1 MKKGDILEWKYV
13 NGVCRGIV
21 TESENGQ
28 LIIRVDDKTAFL
40 LLCRGHKSIPC
51 AKYVLQCYS

>member
-1 MKKGDILEWKYV
+1 MKKGDILEWRYV

-28 LIIRVDDKTAFL
+28 LIIRVDDKTAFPL
-40 LLCRGHKSIPC
+40 KDLRNSMSIKLIS
-51 AKYVLQCYS
+51 A

>member
-1 MKKGDILEWKYV
+1 MKKGDILEWKTI
-13 NGVCRGIV
+13 NGICRGIV

-40 LLCRGHKSIPC
+40 LKDFSNSKSLRVIS
-51 AKYVLQCYS
+51 AQSL

>member
-1 MKKGDILEWKYV
+1 MKEADILEWRYV

-28 LIIRVDDKTAFL
+28 LIIRVDDKTSFL
-40 LLCRGHKSIPC
+40 LKDISNSKSLRIIS
-51 AKYVLQCYS
+51 AQLL

>member
-21 TESENGQ
+21 TESDNGQ
-28 LIIRVDDKTAFL
+28 LIIRVDDKTAFPL
-40 LLCRGHKSIPC
+40 KDFSNSKSLRVIS
-51 AKYVLQCYS
+51 AQSL

>member
-1 MKKGDILEWKYV
+1 MKRGDILEWEYV

-28 LIIRVDDKTAFL
+28 LICKVDDKTAFPL
-40 LLCRGHKSIPC
+40 KDISDSDSLKIVSAQSL
-51 AKYVLQCYS
+51 

>member
-1 MKKGDILEWKYV
+1 MKKGDILEWRYV

-28 LIIRVDDKTAFL
+28 LIIRVDDKTAFPL
-40 LLCRGHKSIPC
+40 KDISNSKSFRVIS
-51 AKYVLQCYS
+51 AQSL

>member
-1 MKKGDILEWKYV
+1 MKKGDILEWGYV

-28 LIIRVDDKTAFL
+28 LIIRVDDKTAFPL
-40 LLCRGHKSIPC
+40 KDISDSNSLRIIS
-51 AKYVLQCYS
+51 A

>member
-13 NGVCRGIV
+13 NGICRGIV

-28 LIIRVDDKTAFL
+28 LIIRVDDKTAFPL
-40 LLCRGHKSIPC
+40 KDISNSKSLRVIS
-51 AKYVLQCYS
+51 AQSL

>member
-1 MKKGDILEWKYV
+1 MKKGDILEWRYV

-28 LIIRVDDKTAFL
+28 LIIRVDDKTVIPLKDISNSKSLRIISAQL
-40 LLCRGHKSIPC
+40 L
-51 AKYVLQCYS
+51 